1 MANFKNGGIAK
12 KIHCF
17 ITLDFR
23 RTYNEPILRSFL
35 MLSVHNSSWSSLC
48 LSVLRKYYP
57 TTTTATTTTTT
68 TGQRDLIG
76 NNKNGC
82 TIFKVIRKQLES
94 HDSAELVTQKATLSV
109 FPETNV
115 LQIIAILILE
125 TEIFPKFFV

>member
-1 MANFKNGGIAK
+1 
-12 KIHCF
+12 
-17 ITLDFR
+17 
-23 RTYNEPILRSFL
+23 

-57 TTTTATTTTTT
+57 TTTTATT